1 MRACAKFTATVFSI
15 RVLEARAQPGPSN
28 GVEHG
33 SYIGITM
40 HKGPQQQL
48 ETGVWEDAAPI
59 IRATVDAFSNPV
71 ALLDETRRIILV
83 NRRWIEWEPGAE
95 STGSGFDAWCEA
107 NLEIDRAGID
117 ALSES
122 LGATLRGDAA
132 SHKLDLS
139 DGERRSVSLWIRPF
153 SVPPAAAMVTIETIG
168 QISSRAASHAASLRL
183 IDAPFAIDLKG
194 NVTAWSPEAEQLFGR
209 AQAELLGTHIS
220 SVFAKGNNRFPD
232 RELLANL
239 RRSPQEIKLRLRGGS
254 GRFFDGRLSLE
265 LRQDSSGADELRCL
279 ASLLSERQR
288 AVGALRRSEE
298 RLRYALEAA
307 SDGLWDWNVK
317 TGRVVFS
324 QRMSEIFGET
334 SGSEGVRT
342 AHMRT
347 WLDRIHPDDD
357 TRRQVVLDAHV
368 DGRTTAYES
377 EYRLRT
383 GAGKWK
389 WVAVRG
395 RVTERDSDGNAVRM
409 IGTITDINERKLAQE
424 ALRRSEEHYRNLF
437 ENASDAVVL
446 FEPGNGRLLDANE
459 KAQQLVGYSAEE
471 LSEMTIF
478 DLHPADQ
485 KSRIEVVL
493 LSSESQGGV
502 LFEVDGLTKTG
513 RRIPVETNAR
523 LVNYQGN
530 QIFQSFIRDISKRR
544 ALEDQLRQSQKMET
558 VGRLAGGIAHD
569 FNNLLTAIQGYTT
582 LLQSALT
589 PGSEEREM
597 SEEVFK
603 AVQRASRLTMQLLT
617 FSRREML
624 NPVLLDLN
632 AVVEEME
639 KMLRRLIG
647 EHVELRTV
655 MEPELG
661 FVEADRGSIEQVIT
675 NLVINAAD
683 AMPDGG
689 TLTIQ
694 TSNFKLEPGRAAQHP
709 LTAGDYVL
717 LAVKDIGQGMDEETL
732 SQIFEPFF
740 TTKAA
745 GTGTGLGLATV
756 YGIIK
761 QSQGHISV
769 DSESGRGTVFSI
781 YLPLHAAPR
790 LKMDPAAQQVRT
802 LPGRETVLIVEDE
815 PAVRRLTRKFLE
827 ISGYQVVEAVDV
839 AEAISATKDH
849 TGSIDLLLT
858 DVIMPDLSGPE
869 LAKRLRKIKPDLKV
883 LYMSGYPGEFIARHG
898 VSGAEMGYLQKPF
911 SQEALAGKMREVL
924 DSSQ

>member
-1 MRACAKFTATVFSI
+1 M
-15 RVLEARAQPGPSN
+15 
-28 GVEHG
+28 
-33 SYIGITM
+33 
-40 HKGPQQQL
+40 
-48 ETGVWEDAAPI
+48 WEGAAPI
-59 IRATVDAFSNPV
+59 IRATVDAFTYPV
-71 ALLDETRRIILV
+71 ALLDETRRIVLV
-83 NRRWIEWEPGAE
+83 NQRWIEWEPGTE
-95 STGSGFDAWCEA
+95 SVGSDFDAWCEA
-107 NLEIDRAGID
+107 NLEIDRAGLD

-122 LGATLRGDAA
+122 LRATLRGDAA

-168 QISSRAASHAASLRL
+168 QISSRAARHATSLRL

-209 AQAELLGTHIS
+209 SKAELLGNHIS
-220 SVFAKGNNRFPD
+220 SLFAKGNNRFPD

-239 RRSPQEIKLRLRGGS
+239 RRSPQEIRLRLRGVS

-265 LRQDSSGADELRCL
+265 LGQDSSGADELRCL

-307 SDGLWDWNVK
+307 SDGLWDWSVK

-334 SGSEGVRT
+334 SGTEGVRS

-357 TRRQVVLDAHV
+357 TRRQVELDTHV

-383 GAGKWK
+383 GAGTWK

-446 FEPGNGRLLDANE
+446 FEPENGRLLDANE

-471 LSEMTIF
+471 LTEMTIF

-485 KSRIEVVL
+485 KARIEVAL
-493 LSSESQGGV
+493 LSSESQGGA

-513 RRIPVETNAR
+513 RRMPVETNAR

-530 QIFQSFIRDISKRR
+530 QIFQSFIRDISSRR

-624 NPVLLDLN
+624 DPVLLDLN
-632 AVVEEME
+632 AVVVEME

-647 EHVELRTV
+647 AHVELQTV
-655 MEPELG
+655 LEPELG
-661 FVEADRGSIEQVIT
+661 FGKADRGSIEQVIT

-694 TSNFKLEPGRAAQHP
+694 TSNFRLEPGRAAQHPP

-717 LAVKDIGQGMDEETL
+717 LAVKDVGQGMDEDTL
-732 SQIFEPFF
+732 PQIFEPFF

-761 QSQGHISV
+761 QSQGHIFV
-769 DSESGRGTVFSI
+769 DSESGKGTVFSI

-790 LKMDPAAQQVRT
+790 PKMNPAAQQVRA
-802 LPGRETVLIVEDE
+802 LSGRETVLIVEDE
-815 PAVRRLTRKFLE
+815 PSVRRLTRKFLE
-827 ISGYQVVEAVDV
+827 ISGYQVVEAADV
-839 AEAISATKDH
+839 AEAIRVTKDR

-858 DVIMPDLSGPE
+858 DVIMPKLSGPE

-924 DSSQ
+924 DSNQ